1 VHTRDDNN
9 AKYRILKA
17 LKHSQSTFVNV
28 ADDSTVEALRNRYG
42 NRDLVISTCF
52 YTVSDLSAPRIYPLY
67 FRIVSNDQEET
78 RKSALEAVFYLADNF
93 QIPQDQAEIIYCGG
107 GTAYN
112 GENDNNIGSLNI
124 RDTGS
129 KNAGD
134 NNDNKYL
141 NASRVDNIGN
151 DDIITGGSIG
161 IYNNKDNAD
170 SELSIAGRSGG
181 NKTNT
186 VPAEMIIIVQPLVFD
201 GQPTPFMPALNY
213 HLARQLINDGLNN
226 IDIDVYQRDYCISL
240 PNSIR
245 DGNFVIPLPFKELL
259 NLDISAIAKLSKQP
273 RAEDSL
279 ILPQRIP
286 EAAEWFAETLAEFEK
301 MLRRQQQLRKAM
313 LEKGWEISPCIERM
327 QKLCLYDDI
336 RLEAYRAMAQY
347 YAWAGA
353 NPSEIRRRIQESDRR
368 NPIKDYQRLGLIIT
382 FATENPA
389 FVGCDHPLLR
399 RFCAAGRC
407 FMAELINEYQN
418 PSLFELEGK

>member
-1 VHTRDDNN
+1 M
-9 AKYRILKA
+9 
-17 LKHSQSTFVNV
+17 FVNA
-28 ADDSTVEALRNRYG
+28 ADDSAVAALRNRFG

-52 YTVSDLSAPRIYPLY
+52 YTVSDLSAPRIYPLH
-67 FRIVSNDQEET
+67 FRIVSNDPEET

-93 QIPQDQAEIIYCGG
+93 QIPQDQTEIIYYGG

-112 GENDNNIGSLNI
+112 DENDTSGQNI

-129 KNAGD
+129 KNAGN
-134 NNDNKYL
+134 NNDNKHL
-141 NASRVDNIGN
+141 NASPVDNIGN
-151 DDIITGGSIG
+151 DDIIAGGSIG

-170 SELSIAGRSGG
+170 SELSIAGRSGV

-186 VPAEMIIIVQPLVFD
+186 VPAEMIIIVSPLVFD
-201 GQPTPFMPALNY
+201 GRPTPLTPAFNY
-213 HLARQLINDGLNN
+213 HLASQFINDGLNN
-226 IDIDVYQRDYCISL
+226 VDIDIYQRDYFIPL

-245 DGNFVIPLPFKELL
+245 DGNYVIPLTVKELL
-259 NLDISAIAKLSKQP
+259 NLDISAIAKLSKHP

-286 EAAEWFAETLAEFEK
+286 EAAEWFAEALAEFEK
-301 MLRRQQQLRKAM
+301 KQHQQQQLRKAM

-327 QKLCLYDDI
+327 QKLCLYDDV

-353 NPSEIRRRIQESDRR
+353 SPSEIRRRIQESDRR
-368 NPIKDYQRLGLIIT
+368 NPIKDYKRLGLIIT

-389 FVGCDHPLLR
+389 FVGCDHPLLK

-407 FMAELINEYQN
+407 FMAELLKEYEQ
-418 PSLFELEGK
+418 PRLFANNK